1 MNSQAINTSAVCE
14 LQGSDRVSKFKRA
27 AEATEGLHSSVQQ
40 CKILGFGIGS
50 VILVLVSLSSDRT
63 LDAHTKG
70 ALTRLATSQEC
81 LSP

>member
-1 MNSQAINTSAVCE
+1 M
-14 LQGSDRVSKFKRA
+14 SKFREA

-50 VILVLVSLSSDRT
+50 VILVLVSLSSGRIV
-63 LDAHTKG
+63 DAYTKG
-70 ALTRLATSQEC
+70 ALTRLATSQGC